1 MFCFQVTLHRRPVP
15 KADCSIIATR
25 RECVNEVLA
34 AIRANTIPLA
44 SVLVYDRKLV
54 HEANSLSLD
63 DATAST
69 LQLIGDFNRKY
80 SPP

>member
-1 MFCFQVTLHRRPVP
+1 
-15 KADCSIIATR
+15 
-25 RECVNEVLA
+25 VNEVLA

-54 HEANSLSLD
+54 HDANSLSLD

>member
-1 MFCFQVTLHRRPVP
+1 
-15 KADCSIIATR
+15 
-25 RECVNEVLA
+25 VNEVLA

-54 HEANSLSLD
+54 HDANSLSLD

-80 SPP
+80 RLRRMAQSLWLAPYNRHVRTG